1 MKEDLMRYAARMD
14 LSKMGAI
21 MPRRMAHIAQGA
33 PVPPKLDY
41 AANLTARALHPAC
54 QKLWV
59 EKVIDREAGAKSFV
73 LSSADGGELA
83 RFRAGQFLSFSLE
96 IGGSTLTRAY
106 SLCCPPSW
114 AREGK
119 YMITVKPSE
128 DGFAGNWICAN
139 WKVGTEVTASAP
151 LGEFTY
157 TRLRDAKHI
166 LGVCGGSGV
175 TPFYAMAAAL
185 NEGSED
191 FSLTLLYGSRDTGS
205 ILLGEELKTLAAKS
219 ERFRVVNVL
228 ENGGGGESGYIT
240 TELLQKYAPEG
251 DYSLFVC
258 GPAAMMQA
266 MEKAIAPLGL
276 PERRI
281 RRKTYGVTE
290 AALEAGWPADAAGK
304 TFTLTVK
311 MRDEVFT
318 IPCASGETVLVA
330 MERAGLTPP
339 SRCRSGE
346 CGWCRSKLVS
356 GTVFTPER
364 TEHRRKADLAYGYI
378 HPCCS
383 FATSDLT
390 VCVGCE

>member
-1 MKEDLMRYAARMD
+1 
-14 LSKMGAI
+14 
-21 MPRRMAHIAQGA
+21 
-33 PVPPKLDY
+33 
-41 AANLTARALHPAC
+41 
-54 QKLWV
+54 
-59 EKVIDREAGAKSFV
+59 
-73 LSSADGGELA
+73 
-83 RFRAGQFLSFSLE
+83 
-96 IGGSTLTRAY
+96 
-106 SLCCPPSW
+106 
-114 AREGK
+114 
-119 YMITVKPSE
+119 MITVKPSE

-185 NEGSED
+185 TEGSED

-228 ENGGGGESGYIT
+228 ENGGGDENGYVT
-240 TELLQKYAPEG
+240 AELLQKYAPAE

>member
-1 MKEDLMRYAARMD
+1 MSQDLMRYAARMD
-14 LSKMGAI
+14 IRKMGAI

-54 QKLWV
+54 QKLTV
-59 EKVIDREAGAKSFV
+59 AEVIEREAGAKSFV
-73 LSSADGGELA
+73 LRAKDGGELA

-96 IGGSTLTRAY
+96 IGGSTITRAY

-114 AREGK
+114 AKQGQ

-128 DGFAGNWICAN
+128 DGFAGNWICSN
-139 WKVGTEVTASAP
+139 WKVGTEAAASAP
-151 LGEFTY
+151 LGEFSY

-175 TPFYAMAAAL
+175 TPFYAMACAL
-185 NEGSED
+185 AEGSED
-191 FSLTLLYGSRDTGS
+191 FSLTLLYGSRDRDS
-205 ILLGEELKTLAAKS
+205 ILLGQELAALEKRC
-219 ERFRVVNVL
+219 ERFRLVNVL
-228 ENGGGGESGYIT
+228 EDESGYID
-240 TELLQKYAPEG
+240 TELLKQYLPEE
-251 DYSLFVC
+251 DCSLFIC
-258 GPAAMMQA
+258 GPAALMQA
-266 MEKAIAPLGL
+266 MEAAIAPLGL

-290 AALEAGWPADAAGK
+290 AALEADWPREAAGK
-304 TFTLTVK
+304 TFRLTVK
-311 MRDEVFT
+311 MRDQEFT
-318 IPCASGETVLVA
+318 VPCAAGESVLVA
-330 MERAGLTPP
+330 MERAGLEPP

-346 CGWCRSKLVS
+346 CGWCRSRLAS
-356 GTVFTPER
+356 GTVYVPAR

-383 FATSDLT
+383 FPTSDLT
-390 VCVGCE
+390 LCVGCE

>member
-1 MKEDLMRYAARMD
+1 MKEDLMRYAAKMD

-41 AANLTARALHPAC
+41 AANVTAKALHPEC
-54 QKLWV
+54 QKLRV
-59 EKVIDREAGAKSFV
+59 EKVIEREAGAKSFV
-73 LSSADGGELA
+73 LTAADGGELA
-83 RFRAGQFLSFSLE
+83 RFNAGQFLSFALAIS
-96 IGGSTLTRAY
+96 GSTLTSAY

-114 AREGK
+114 AKEGK

-185 NEGSED
+185 NEESED
-191 FSLTLLYGSRDTGS
+191 FSLTLLYGSRDTDS
-205 ILLGEELKTLAAKS
+205 ILLGEELKTLAAKC
-219 ERFRVVNVL
+219 ERFRLVNVL

-304 TFTLTVK
+304 TFTLTVR
-311 MRDEVFT
+311 MRDQEYSV
-318 IPCASGETVLVA
+318 PCASGETVLVA

-346 CGWCRSKLVS
+346 CGWCRSKLLA
-356 GTVFTPER
+356 GTVFVPAR

-390 VCVGCE
+390 ICVGCE

>member
-41 AANLTARALHPAC
+41 AANLTAKALHPER
-54 QKLWV
+54 QKLRV

-83 RFRAGQFLSFSLE
+83 RFRAGQFLSFSLA

-139 WKVGTEVTASAP
+139 WQAGAEVTASAP

-157 TRLRDAKHI
+157 TRLRDARHI

-175 TPFYAMAAAL
+175 TPFYAMASAL
-185 NEGSED
+185 TEGSED
-191 FSLTLLYGSRDTGS
+191 FSLTLLYGSRDADS
-205 ILLGEELKTLAAKS
+205 ILLGEELQALAEKD
-219 ERFRVVNVL
+219 ERFRLVNVL
-228 ENGGGGESGYIT
+228 EQGGGDENGYIT
-240 TELLQKYAPEG
+240 TELLQKYAPAG

-281 RRKTYGVTE
+281 RRKTYGVTD
-290 AALEAGWPADAAGK
+290 ASLEADWPADAAGK

-318 IPCASGETVLVA
+318 IPCVSGETVLVA

-346 CGWCRSKLVS
+346 CGWCRSKLLA
-356 GTVFTPER
+356 GTVFVPTR

-390 VCVGCE
+390 ICVGCE

>member
-41 AANLTARALHPAC
+41 AANLTAKALHPER
-54 QKLWV
+54 QKLRV

-83 RFRAGQFLSFSLE
+83 RFRAGQFLSFSLA
-96 IGGSTLTRAY
+96 ISGSTLTRAY

-139 WKVGTEVTASAP
+139 WQAGAEVTASAP

-157 TRLRDAKHI
+157 TRLRDARHI

-185 NEGSED
+185 TEGSED
-191 FSLTLLYGSRDTGS
+191 FSLTLLYGSRGADS
-205 ILLGEELKTLAAKS
+205 ILLGEELQALAEKD
-219 ERFRVVNVL
+219 ERFRLVNVL
-228 ENGGGGESGYIT
+228 EQGGGDENGYIT
-240 TELLQKYAPEG
+240 TELLQKYAPAG

-290 AALEAGWPADAAGK
+290 AALEADWPADAAGK

-318 IPCASGETVLVA
+318 IPCVSGETVLVA

-346 CGWCRSKLVS
+346 CGWCRSKLLA
-356 GTVFTPER
+356 GTVFVPTR

-390 VCVGCE
+390 ICVGCE

>member
-1 MKEDLMRYAARMD
+1 MKEDLMRYAAKMD

-41 AANLTARALHPAC
+41 AANVTAKALHPEC
-54 QKLWV
+54 QKLRV
-59 EKVIDREAGAKSFV
+59 EKVIEREAGAKSFV
-73 LSSADGGELA
+73 LTAADGGELA
-83 RFRAGQFLSFSLE
+83 RFNAGQFLSFALAIS
-96 IGGSTLTRAY
+96 GSTLTRAY

-114 AREGK
+114 AKQGQ

-139 WKVGTEVTASAP
+139 WQVGTEAAASAP
-151 LGEFTY
+151 LGEVSY

-175 TPFYAMAAAL
+175 TPFYAMAAAH
-185 NEGSED
+185 NEGRED
-191 FSLTLLYGSRDTGS
+191 FSLTLLYGSRDRDS
-205 ILLGEELKTLAAKS
+205 ILLGQELAALEKRC
-219 ERFRVVNVL
+219 ERFRLVNVL
-228 ENGGGGESGYIT
+228 EDESGYID
-240 TELLQKYAPEG
+240 TELLKRYLPEG
-251 DYSLFVC
+251 DCSLFVC
-258 GPAAMMQA
+258 GPAAMMRA
-266 MEKAIAPLGL
+266 METAIAPLGL

-290 AALEAGWPADAAGK
+290 AALEADWPREAAGK
-304 TFTLTVK
+304 TFRLTVK
-311 MRDEVFT
+311 MRDRELTV
-318 IPCASGETVLVA
+318 PCAAGESVLVA
-330 MERAGLTPP
+330 MERAGLEPP

-346 CGWCRSKLVS
+346 CGWCRSRLAA
-356 GTVFTPER
+356 GTVYVPAR

-383 FATSDLT
+383 FPTSDLT
-390 VCVGCE
+390 LCVGCE